1 MIQNV
6 SNFHRCRAGTSPMS
20 TLACGKVQSMEER
33 GPIRIFAG
41 TGRGKT
47 SAAIG
52 QGVKAATMGKTVSV
66 IQFLKGRP
74 DGEFDI
80 IKRLE
85 PEMKLFCFEKS
96 DRFFDDLSDSEK
108 EEEKQNI
115 RNGYNFAKKVLMTG
129 ECDLL
134 ILDEFLGLLDTG
146 LLSTG
151 DFKDLLSVKPD
162 EVELIMTGININEE
176 ICKLADEVTKLETV
190 VFK

>member
-1 MIQNV
+1 
-6 SNFHRCRAGTSPMS
+6 
-20 TLACGKVQSMEER
+20 MEET
-33 GPIRIFAG
+33 GLIRIFAG
-41 TGRGKT
+41 TGKGKT

-52 QGVKAATMGKTVSV
+52 QGVKAATNGKTVSV
-66 IQFLKGRP
+66 IQFLKGKT

-96 DRFFDDLSDSEK
+96 YVCFDDLSESEK

-115 RNGYNFAKKVLMTG
+115 RNGFNFAKKVLMTG

-134 ILDEFLGLLDTG
+134 ILDEFLGLFDTG
-146 LLSTG
+146 LLSTD
-151 DFKDLLSVKPD
+151 DFKDLLSAKPK
-162 EVELIMTGININEE
+162 EIGIIMTGININEE
-176 ICKLADEVTKLETV
+176 ICRMADEVTKLETV